1 MSELQLLIFQE
12 KFAKVLV
19 IQKTGF
25 KNEKRQNK
33 NTLECQGQHEILYKT
48 TKQLRDLKVLYL
60 QLQTTHLTPPLTTTD
75 TAVGNALTN
84 LHNKAANL
92 DQLLRI
98 YHSKNIQILFSS
110 FVMHV

>member
-1 MSELQLLIFQE
+1 M
-12 KFAKVLV
+12 V

-33 NTLECQGQHEILYKT
+33 NTLECQGQHEILYKI
-48 TKQLRDLKVLYL
+48 TKQLRDLKVLYQ
-60 QLQTTHLTPPLTTTD
+60 QLQTTHLTPPLTTID
-75 TAVGNALTN
+75 TALGNALTN

-98 YHSKNIQILFSS
+98 YHSKSIQILFSS
-110 FVMHV
+110 FVMHL

>member
-1 MSELQLLIFQE
+1 M
-12 KFAKVLV
+12 V

-33 NTLECQGQHEILYKT
+33 NTSECQGQHEILYKI
-48 TKQLRDLKVLYL
+48 TKQLRDLKVLHQ
-60 QLQTTHLTPPLTTTD
+60 QLQTTHLTPPLTTID
-75 TAVGNALTN
+75 TALGNALTN

-98 YHSKNIQILFSS
+98 YHSKSIQILFSS